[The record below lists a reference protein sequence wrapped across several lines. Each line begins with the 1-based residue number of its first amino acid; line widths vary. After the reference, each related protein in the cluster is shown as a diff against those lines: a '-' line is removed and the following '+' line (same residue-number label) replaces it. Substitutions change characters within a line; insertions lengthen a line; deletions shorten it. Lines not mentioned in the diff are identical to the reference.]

1 MKWLGK
7 LFNRKKKLESSSEL
21 KLCIIDDTTDDMW
34 TTLGI
39 IDERREEIVEFCKE
53 AYKIAD
59 KKHQSYQYI
68 IEKCKH
74 INEVVVATIVFERYC
89 ELNDR
94 GSIIQMFKKHFDNE
108 DY

>member
-39 IDERREEIVEFCKE
+39 IDERRNEIVKFCQE
-53 AYKIAD
+53 AYRIAE

-68 IEKCKH
+68 VERCKH
-74 INEVVVATIVFERYC
+74 INEVIVATIVFERYS
-89 ELNDR
+89 EIQTGD
-94 GSIIQMFKKHFDNE
+94 SIYQLFRRHLDNE
-108 DY
+108 NY